1 MDRNY
6 ITLYYTLHGAFGLE
20 TYHDSDITEISLR
33 KSSLVDIEF
42 SDLEFMEKLGS
53 GGSGTVSKGRWISKD
68 KIVAI
73 KLTALEEKEVHHHL
87 CHVMDQLRDSDL
99 L

>member
-1 MDRNY
+1 M
-6 ITLYYTLHGAFGLE
+6 
-20 TYHDSDITEISLR
+20 YHDSDTTEISLR

-73 KLTALEEKEVHHHL
+73 KLTALEEKEVHHLL